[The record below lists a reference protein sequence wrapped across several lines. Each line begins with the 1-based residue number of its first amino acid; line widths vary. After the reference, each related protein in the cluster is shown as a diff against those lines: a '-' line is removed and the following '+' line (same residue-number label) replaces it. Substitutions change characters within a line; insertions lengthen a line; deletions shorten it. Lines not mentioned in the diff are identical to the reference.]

1 MASEIPREKLL
12 DALQAFAAELDET
25 PTRKQMNETGPYSS
39 SPYYSEW
46 GSWNEALA
54 AAGLTTNH
62 RTDIS
67 NDELCAELQ
76 RVKEQLGRLPRFED
90 MDDHGEFSPHT
101 YSRRFGSWE
110 TAKEEAGLAKETRT
124 SRRIPERALVA
135 ALWDLRDEIG
145 RTPTQQ
151 DMNDL
156 GDFSQRPYYRAFDS
170 WATALEAAG
179 FEPNHENEIAKG
191 RLIEG
196 LQELAEELGR
206 PPMQREIREQGEFSP
221 EPYYRAFG
229 SLPAAKEAAG
239 LDTTEVRPSG
249 RVPRQELL
257 MAIEELAAEVDGTP
271 TKTEMRMHGR
281 YSKEPYQREF
291 GSWNGAL
298 EAAGFEPHKEHD
310 VSDERLLDELRSL
323 TDDIGRTPTQAEM
336 IEEGAYYPTTYDVR
350 FGTWNKAIEKA
361 GLDVI
366 HEVGVAGGT
375 IQYGPNWP
383 EQREKRLGKDDWE
396 CQGCGMT
403 NTEHEKVDGQG
414 LHVHH
419 RTKRRKFED
428 YEEANRVENL
438 VSLCRECHV
447 EWEKR

>member
-1 MASEIPREKLL
+1 
-12 DALQAFAAELDET
+12 
-25 PTRKQMNETGPYSS
+25 
-39 SPYYSEW
+39 
-46 GSWNEALA
+46 
-54 AAGLTTNH
+54 
-62 RTDIS
+62 
-67 NDELCAELQ
+67 
-76 RVKEQLGRLPRFED
+76 
-90 MDDHGEFSPHT
+90 
-101 YSRRFGSWE
+101 
-110 TAKEEAGLAKETRT
+110 
-124 SRRIPERALVA
+124 
-135 ALWDLRDEIG
+135 
-145 RTPTQQ
+145 
-151 DMNDL
+151 
-156 GDFSQRPYYRAFDS
+156 
-170 WATALEAAG
+170 
-179 FEPNHENEIAKG
+179 
-191 RLIEG
+191 
-196 LQELAEELGR
+196 
-206 PPMQREIREQGEFSP
+206 
-221 EPYYRAFG
+221 
-229 SLPAAKEAAG
+229 
-239 LDTTEVRPSG
+239 
-249 RVPRQELL
+249 